1 MALEAVQPSRFTR
14 KTELGASEYHKNFY
28 KLDLEV
34 IAAVTSPEAD
44 KVTPLMSKIYL
55 RLVSAPPKFYERD
68 RVLRFE
74 AELRE
79 GRRLTAWELLCEVL
93 GVASATA
100 RKAIAWLHEA
110 GVIGYYAGKNGAG
123 IRVFVNRANSSIGS
137 HPGAKRQKIL
147 RVAHTSLSAAD
158 TSPSEVAFKDSFAVS
173 ETLDSDV
180 NSPAP
185 KNGATHGPE
194 NKSDSSP
201 SQTLHPIREK
211 SVGREVLLE
220 PRPAPNISVEEIVTR
235 IKAELEPAL
244 RSVAANAAAQAT
256 RGEIERTR
264 TWFETRALPK
274 AVRVAQS
281 ECYQIL
287 KKGGSL
293 EEKSRR
299 ARADLDVGR
308 RGAAPPPE
316 EVRPRTH
323 EEINEIAET
332 CLALLQAQGQSVEVT
347 LAEISAEAGGWLL
360 PEDAPKVRATAERML
375 AEVERRG

>member
-1 MALEAVQPSRFTR
+1 MALEAVQTSRFTR

-55 RLVSAPPKFYERD
+55 RLVSAPPRFYERD

-79 GRRLTAWELLCEVL
+79 GGRLTAWESLCEVL

-137 HPGAKRQKIL
+137 NPGAKRQKNL
-147 RVAHTSLSAAD
+147 RVAHTSFRAAD
-158 TSPSEVAFKDSFAVS
+158 TSTGEAAFKDSFAVS

-185 KNGATHGPE
+185 KNGATQALE
-194 NKSDSSP
+194 CKSDSLAVP
-201 SQTLHPIREK
+201 TLYPAREK
-211 SVGREVLLE
+211 SGRREVPFE

-235 IKAELEPAL
+235 IKTELEPAL
-244 RSVAANAAAQAT
+244 RSAAASAAAQAT
-256 RGEIERTR
+256 RDEAERTR

-287 KKGGSL
+287 KKGGG
-293 EEKSRR
+293 
-299 ARADLDVGR
+299 RADVDVGK
-308 RGAAPPPE
+308 RGATTPPE
-316 EVRPRTH
+316 GARPRTP

-332 CLALLQAQGQSVEVT
+332 CLALLQAQGRPVEVT

-360 PEDAPKVRATAERML
+360 PEDAPRVRAAAGRML
-375 AEVERRG
+375 AEIEMRG